1 MGRSLMQEYKWSN
14 RGSRLSVLLLAAL
27 LLALSLV
34 LGTSTR
40 PAAAAGWWN
49 NDWRYRTL
57 ITVDANGY
65 VRQDKPV
72 EVYLN
77 FTPLLADQGG
87 SGALDPNSIRV
98 IEIDNADDVIDADIP
113 FQLDKAGDYHASNKA
128 RGTLVFLLK
137 GTTAANET
145 RRFHVYFETTGGG
158 FSAPSFNDLV
168 QLTDGVSH
176 KEYSSLRLVT
186 ADAEYFYHKLG
197 GGFATLFDKNNN
209 DWIDWN
215 TAAGGAGDFRGIP
228 NMVHPNDGGFFHP
241 GRNSVTTTVLSD
253 GPLKVTFKSVS
264 KGGAWE
270 IRWDVFPTYAR
281 MTVVRKGPSNFWW
294 LYEGTPGGVLEPGID
309 RLTRSNGDS
318 IPASGTWNNDIP
330 GDEWIFVT
338 DPNVGRS
345 LYLIHHQEDTK
356 VDGYAIDA
364 GNNMTIFGFGRG
376 GNQRYLSGLPQEFT
390 LGFVDQTGINGV
402 RPVVNGAYKPLTITG
417 SNDDGGGGVDP
428 GPVCDPQS
436 YSILVSPKGTVTVDG
451 VKHADEDVLKYD
463 GATCEWSKIFDGTDA
478 GLPASANVD
487 ALAVYDGDLYLSF
500 AAPVKKVPGLSGT
513 VDDSDVVKYSSG
525 TFSMYFDGSIYGL
538 TTSAEDVDA
547 IAFDGSGKL
556 IVSTT
561 GAYSVDG
568 LPKGQDEDLLRLNG
582 AVWELYFDGSSEN
595 LGPEN
600 IAGVDVAANG
610 DLYLS
615 VLDAFN
621 VPGANGNA
629 ADIFICRPS
638 GPGYPT
644 TGCVYSLYWDSVDF
658 GLKSFDAFDI
668 E

>member
-1 MGRSLMQEYKWSN
+1 MRRLLMQGYKWSD
-14 RGSRLSVLLLAAL
+14 RESRLSVLLLLAL

-57 ITVDANGY
+57 ITVAANGHA
-65 VRQDKPV
+65 RQDKPV
-72 EVYLN
+72 EVHLN

-98 IEIDNADDVIDADIP
+98 IEINNADDVIDADVP
-113 FQLDKAGDYHASNKA
+113 FQFDKAGDYHASNKA

-158 FSAPSFNDLV
+158 FNAPSFSDLV
-168 QLTDGVSH
+168 ALTDGVSH
-176 KEYSSLRLVT
+176 KGYQSVRVVT
-186 ADAEYFYHKLG
+186 ADAEYFYHKPG

-209 DWIDWN
+209 DWLDWS

-228 NMVHPNDGGFFHP
+228 NMVHPNDGGYFHP

-253 GPLKVTFKSVS
+253 GPLKASFKSVS
-264 KGGAWE
+264 NGGGAWE
-270 IRWDVFPTYAR
+270 VRWDVFPTYAR
-281 MTVVRKGPSNFWW
+281 MTVVKKGPSNFWW

-318 IPASGTWNNDIP
+318 ILASGTWSNDIS

-345 LYLIHHQEDTK
+345 LYMIHHQEDTK
-356 VDGYAIDA
+356 VDGYATDT
-364 GNNMTIFGFGRG
+364 GNKMTIFGFGRS
-376 GNQRYLSGLPQEFT
+376 GNQRLLSGLPQEFT
-390 LGFVDQTGINGV
+390 FGFVDETGINGV

-417 SNDDGGGGVDP
+417 SNDDGDGGGDP
-428 GPVCDPQS
+428 GPTCDPLP
-436 YSILVSPKGTVTVDG
+436 YSVLVSPKGSVTVDG
-451 VKHADEDVLKYD
+451 VKYADEDVLKYD
-463 GATCEWSKIFDGTDA
+463 GATCEWTKIFDGTDA
-478 GLPASANVD
+478 GLPASTNVD
-487 ALAVYDGDLYLSF
+487 ALAVVGNDLYLSF
-500 AAPVKKVPGLSGT
+500 AAPVKVPGLSGK
-513 VDDSDVVKYSSG
+513 VDDSDVVMYSGG
-525 TFSMYFDGSIYGL
+525 TFSLYFDGSVYGL

-547 IAFDGSGKL
+547 IAFDETGELL
-556 IVSTT
+556 ISVT
-561 GAYSVDG
+561 GTYTVPG
-568 LPKGQDEDLLRLNG
+568 LPKGQDEDLLRRDG
-582 AVWELYFDGSSEN
+582 AILELHFDGSGEG
-595 LGPEN
+595 LGAED

-610 DLYLS
+610 VLYFS
-615 VLDAFN
+615 VMDAFN
-621 VPGANGNA
+621 VTGASGNA
-629 ADIFICRPS
+629 TDIFTCEPA
-638 GPGYPT
+638 GPGHPT
-644 TGCVYSLYWDSVDF
+644 TGCAYGLLWDSVEYGF
-658 GLKSFDAFDI
+658 KSFDAFDI